1 MVSWACRLGALAA
14 AALLVAGCGGGGD
27 LVEPFEPTRQLSF
40 GDEYSALAD
49 GGRNYGTNGATPADP
64 DDDGSDDADLVVD
77 CTRQPNWVQQLASAF
92 SMSFAQCLGSRT
104 TAAAVLYAQPGAK
117 VADVKAQID
126 THLAASGFGPKDLVT
141 VLVGANDVLEQYAR
155 YPAVDEATL
164 IAEVRARG
172 LALAQQVNRIIDLD
186 GRVIVATVPDL
197 GLTPFALAEE
207 TANDG
212 RAALLT
218 RLTLAFNARLRANI
232 LNDGRR
238 IGLALADE
246 LTQAVVRRPGVFGF
260 SNAEKAAC
268 AVAPPNCINNTAG
281 LVTGASGTQWLWASA
296 TLFSAGGQN
305 RLAAVA
311 IQRARNNPF

>member
-1 MVSWACRLGALAA
+1 MVSWACRLRALA

-40 GDEYSALAD
+40 GDEYSALED
-49 GGRNYGTNGATPADP
+49 NGRNYGINGATPEDP
-64 DDDGSDDADLVVD
+64 ANDGSDDADLEVD
-77 CTRQPNWVQQLASAF
+77 CTRQPNWVQQLASVF
-92 SMSFAQCLGSRT
+92 GMSFQQCLGSRT
-104 TAAAVLYAQPGAK
+104 TAAAKLYAAPGAK
-117 VADVKAQID
+117 VADLKTQID
-126 THLAASGFGPKDLVT
+126 THLATSGFGPKDLVT

-164 IAEVRARG
+164 VAEVRARG
-172 LALAQQVNRIIDLD
+172 LALAQQVNRIVDLD

-197 GLTPFALAEE
+197 GLSPFGRAEE
-207 TANDG
+207 AANDG

-232 LNDGRR
+232 VNDGRR
-238 IGLALADE
+238 VGLALADE
-246 LTQAVVRRPGVFGF
+246 LTQAAVRRPGLFGF
-260 SNAEKAAC
+260 SNAERAAC
-268 AVAPPNCINNTAG
+268 VVAPPNCIGNTAG
-281 LVTGASGTQWLWASA
+281 LVAGAGVTQWLWASP
-296 TLFSAGGQN
+296 TMLSAGGHN